1 MPNPITQESYDTILD
16 ALDNENT
23 DLFQELFLQYNLT
36 PHSEL
41 FDTPREGY
49 NDCMLLTYMDYV
61 LSYNLKNILDFL
73 IDTIGL
79 EIDDI
84 IIARSLELQNF
95 ETYKYILSLGY
106 IPQIETLRIA
116 VRNCYSE
123 ITENILAIDNDLIRE
138 IDDEDIEYLFSFD
151 MDEETVETIRVL
163 FNFGID
169 RTLFARFLNALKNGE
184 DKYFLVSEEEQDVAI
199 EIIEFLESNNVSS
212 DICNDV
218 ATESAWY
225 ESFNW
230 KIKDNGKNT

>member
-1 MPNPITQESYDTILD
+1 
-16 ALDNENT
+16 
-23 DLFQELFLQYNLT
+23 
-36 PHSEL
+36 
-41 FDTPREGY
+41 
-49 NDCMLLTYMDYV
+49 
-61 LSYNLKNILDFL
+61 
-73 IDTIGL
+73 L

-106 IPQIETLRIA
+106 SPQIETLRIA

-123 ITENILAIDNDLIRE
+123 ITENILAIDNELIHNIE
-138 IDDEDIEYLFSFD
+138 DEDIEYLFSFD

-169 RTLFARFLNALKNGE
+169 RTLFARFFNALKNGE
-184 DKYFLVSEEEQDVAI
+184 DKYFPVSEEEQDVAI
-199 EIIEFLESNNVSS
+199 EIIEFLESNNVCS
-212 DICNDV
+212 NV
-218 ATESAWY
+218 ASETAWY